1 MNITY
6 DDLNKLW
13 NRYYIENDIG
23 EIQGLLK
30 HVEKINPLK
39 VILEIGVCF
48 GGTLRIWEHL
58 LPEDGIVIGIDK
70 VHTIREQL
78 TGNALRRDKGHELF
92 GKPGNDWEIESD
104 EYNIIKLKSDKEI
117 YVINEDSAAPRTKAG
132 VEHLLKGRAVDFIF
146 HDGIH
151 YGPGPIYDY
160 ANFQH
165 MLRVGGVLCIADGMD
180 PDNPATQ
187 GPNLG
192 TQALYHALP
201 PPKLNKVEPHVSGM
215 ALWAKQEDFI
225 LEPEAVIKQ
234 YGLDYYG
241 TGPTGA

>member
-6 DDLNKLW
+6 EDLNKLW
-13 NRYYIENDIG
+13 NRYYIENDIN

-48 GGTLRIWEHL
+48 GGTLRIWEQL
-58 LPEDGIVIGIDK
+58 LPKDGIAIGVDK
-70 VHTIREQL
+70 KPEIREQL
-78 TGNALRRDKGHELF
+78 TGRKFCRIKGSKYFDKEGS
-92 GKPGNDWEIESD
+92 DWEIEAD
-104 EYNIIKLKSDKEI
+104 DFNIIKLISDKEI

-132 VEHLLKGRAVDFIF
+132 VEHLLKGRAIDFIF

-241 TGPTGA
+241 LGPTGA